1 MRQHR
6 PKLRPLS
13 IVAIL
18 CVALLM
24 MANMILIFSFSA
36 ENREESGDRSRA
48 VTTAIARLLDPSFD
62 DMTDAEQ
69 TVAVERI
76 HGVVRKAAHFL
87 EFALLGFLS
96 AGLLLLLR
104 HFWWP
109 RLTHLQ
115 AWLIPA
121 AFCLLY
127 AASDEIHQLFT
138 ERGARVGDV
147 AIDFCGAVFGIACLH
162 LAAWLTARI
171 IGRHRAGKEAVTA

>member
-1 MRQHR
+1 MRQHC

-13 IVAIL
+13 IIAIL

-36 ENREESGDRSRA
+36 ESREDSGDRSRA

-69 TVAVERI
+69 TAAVERI

-104 HFWWP
+104 HFRWP

-127 AASDEIHQLFT
+127 AASDELHQLFT

-162 LAAWLTARI
+162 LCLFAAACISRK
-171 IGRHRAGKEAVTA
+171 GKEGKNV